1 MTVTIIKNSLEM
13 SYKLL
18 NDLGKEIKR
27 TNSIPFDIDAT
38 ESNMLLVSQA
48 VDKLMQY
55 AITDTINVK
64 RTQIVE

>member
-1 MTVTIIKNSLEM
+1 MTTTIIKNSLEL

-18 NDLGKEIKR
+18 NELGKEIKR

-38 ESNMLLVSQA
+38 EANMLAVSQA
-48 VDKLMQY
+48 VNKLMQY
-55 AITDTINVK
+55 QIIDTVNVK

>member
-1 MTVTIIKNSLEM
+1 MTSIIIKNSLEM

-18 NDLGKEIKR
+18 NDLGKEVKR

-38 ESNMLLVSQA
+38 ETNMLAVSQA
-48 VDKLMQY
+48 VDKMMQY
-55 AITDTINVK
+55 PITDTINVK